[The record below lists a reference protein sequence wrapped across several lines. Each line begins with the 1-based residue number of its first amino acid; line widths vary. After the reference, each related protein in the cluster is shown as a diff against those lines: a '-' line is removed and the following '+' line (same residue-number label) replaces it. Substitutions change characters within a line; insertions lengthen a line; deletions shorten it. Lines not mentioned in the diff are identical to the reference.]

1 MDERTLAET
10 LLRAAE
16 RDQQAFRKLADDPAL
31 HDSLAGFHAQQA
43 VEKALKSV
51 LAKAGIAFRRTHD
64 IAELLDLLD
73 DSGLPAPPH
82 ADRLDELN
90 PYAVEMRYGLI
101 EPSGLDRPATS
112 LWVQEVI
119 DWAAASI
126 QANRGRNLDHSE

>member
-10 LLRAAE
+10 VLLAAE
-16 RDQQAFRKLADDPAL
+16 RDEQAFRKLAEDPTL

-43 VEKALKSV
+43 VEKALKAV
-51 LAKAGIAFRRTHD
+51 LAHAGVAFRRTHD
-64 IAELLDLLD
+64 IAELLDYLE

-101 EPSGLDRPATS
+101 EPSGLDRTATAG
-112 LWVQEVI
+112 WVKDVLY
-119 DWAAASI
+119 WAGAL
-126 QANRGRNLDHSE
+126 LDTDKRQSRES